1 MAISRKL
8 NSFRCAILVTDW
20 DYKLK
25 IFHGVLR
32 NILSS
37 LCDIAT
43 AFSGKP
49 CKDFVPWNPQYH
61 LLLILGFI
69 HLSQSVHFGNY
80 KQRNISLIH
89 GL

>member
-1 MAISRKL
+1 MAISRKQ
-8 NSFRCAILVTDW
+8 NSFTRAILVTYW

-25 IFHGVLR
+25 IFHGVLW
-32 NILSS
+32 NILAS
-37 LCDIAT
+37 LYDIAT

-49 CKDFVPWNPQYH
+49 CKDFVSWKPQYH

-89 GL
+89 RL